1 MGVHD
6 DAGPLGSAG
15 PRIPVL
21 TGRAWS
27 FADGL
32 RATDVLPI
40 GASSEPPAEATR
52 RLFAAVDPT
61 LAARLA
67 PGDVLVAGQQLGE
80 GPGAVAAARALR
92 AAGFAA
98 VIAASYADGFA
109 DALLDAG
116 VPALEVDAPA
126 VFHTGQRLRINLEGG
141 TIANLSSGD
150 RQPVRNLTEA
160 LLARLRDL
168 LAG

>member
-1 MGVHD
+1 MGVRD
-6 DAGPLGSAG
+6 DAGSLGASA
-15 PRIPVL
+15 PRLPVI

-32 RATDVLPI
+32 RASDVLPCV
-40 GASSEPPAEATR
+40 AADEPPATAAR
-52 RLFAAVDPT
+52 RLFAGIDPT
-61 LAARLA
+61 LAARLT
-67 PGDVLVAGQQLGE
+67 PGDVLVAGQQLGG
-80 GPGAVAAARALR
+80 GPGGAAAARALH
-92 AAGFAA
+92 AAGIVA

-109 DALLDAG
+109 DALLTAG

-150 RQPVRNLTEA
+150 RQPVRNLTEP
-160 LLARLRDL
+160 LLARLRNL
-168 LAG
+168 LAT

>member
-6 DAGPLGSAG
+6 DAGPLGGAG
-15 PRIPVL
+15 PRVPVL

-32 RATDVLPI
+32 RASDVLPLDYTD
-40 GASSEPPAEATR
+40 AAPAEAAHQ
-52 RLFAAVDPT
+52 LFAALDPT
-61 LAARLA
+61 LAARIA
-67 PGDVLVAGQQLGE
+67 PGDVLVAGQQLGA
-80 GPGAVAAARALR
+80 GPGGVAAARAVR
-92 AAGFAA
+92 AAGIVAA
-98 VIAASYADGFA
+98 VAASYADGFG

-126 VFHTGQRLRINLEGG
+126 VFHTGQRLRINLEAG

-168 LAG
+168 LGR

>member
-6 DAGPLGSAG
+6 DAEPLGAAF
-15 PRIPVL
+15 PRVPVL

-32 RATDVLPI
+32 RACDVLPLALADATPADAARQLF
-40 GASSEPPAEATR
+40 GA
-52 RLFAAVDPT
+52 LDPT
-61 LAARLA
+61 LAARIE
-67 PGDVLVAGQQLGE
+67 PGDVLVAGQQTGA
-80 GPGAVAAARALR
+80 GPGGVAAARALH
-92 AAGFAA
+92 AAGVVA
-98 VIAASYADGFA
+98 VVAVSYADGFA

-116 VPALEVDAPA
+116 VPPLEVDAPA
-126 VFHTGQRLRINLEGG
+126 VFHTGQTLRINLEAGS
-141 TIANLSSGD
+141 IANLSSGD

-160 LLARLRDL
+160 LLARLRGL

>member
-1 MGVHD
+1 MGLRD
-6 DAGPLGSAG
+6 DARPVGASA

-21 TGRAWS
+21 TGRAWT

-32 RATDVLPI
+32 RATDVLPSVAWDL
-40 GASSEPPAEATR
+40 GPADALR
-52 RLFAAVDPT
+52 HLFAGLDPT
-61 LAARLA
+61 LAPRIE
-67 PGDVLVAGQQLGE
+67 PGDVLVAGQHLGG
-80 GPGAVAAARALR
+80 GPGGPAAARALR
-92 AAGFAA
+92 AAGMLAVVAA
-98 VIAASYADGFA
+98 TYADGF
-109 DALLDAG
+109 DGALLDAG

-126 VFHTGQRLRINLEGG
+126 VFHTGQRLRINLEAG

-160 LLARLRDL
+160 MLARLRDL

>member
-1 MGVHD
+1 M
-6 DAGPLGSAG
+6 
-15 PRIPVL
+15 L

-32 RATDVLPI
+32 RAADILPLS
-40 GASSEPPAEATR
+40 AAMLAAADAAR
-52 RLFAAVDPT
+52 QLFAGLDPA
-61 LAARLA
+61 LAARIE
-67 PGDVLVAGQQLGE
+67 PGDVLVGGQRTGG
-80 GPGAVAAARALR
+80 GPGGVAAAQALR
-92 AAGFAA
+92 AAGFLA
-98 VIAASYADGFA
+98 VIAASYGDGFA
-109 DALLDAG
+109 DVLLDAG

-150 RQPVRNLTEA
+150 RQPVRNLSDA
-160 LLARLRDL
+160 VLARLRGL

>member
-1 MGVHD
+1 MGVRG
-6 DAGPLGSAG
+6 DAGPLDAG
-15 PRIPVL
+15 AARIPVL

-27 FADGL
+27 FSDRL
-32 RATDVLPI
+32 RAVDILP
-40 GASSEPPAEATR
+40 SSAAGLPPAEGVHH
-52 RLFAAVDPT
+52 LFADLDAT
-61 LAARLA
+61 LAARLEI
-67 PGDVLVAGQQLGE
+67 GDVLVAGQQLGA
-80 GPGAVAAARALR
+80 GPGAVAAARALH

-116 VPALEVDAPA
+116 IPALEVDAPA

>member
-1 MGVHD
+1 
-6 DAGPLGSAG
+6 
-15 PRIPVL
+15 VL

-32 RATDVLPI
+32 RASDVLPI
-40 GASSEPPAEATR
+40 GASNEPPAEATR
-52 RLFAAVDPT
+52 SLFAAIDPT
-61 LAARLA
+61 LASRLV
-67 PGDVLVAGQQLGE
+67 PGDVLVAGQQLGA
-80 GPGAVAAARALR
+80 GPGAVAAARALH

-116 VPALEVDAPA
+116 IPALEVDAPA

-160 LLARLRDL
+160 LLVRLRGL

>member
-6 DAGPLGSAG
+6 DPGPLGAAA

-32 RATDVLPI
+32 RASDVLPV
-40 GASSEPPAEATR
+40 GASNEPPAEATR
-52 RLFAAVDPT
+52 RLFADIDPT

-67 PGDVLVAGQQLGE
+67 PGDVLVAGQQLGA

-116 VPALEVDAPA
+116 IPALEVDAPA

>member
-6 DAGPLGSAG
+6 DAEPLGEAG
-15 PRIPVL
+15 ARIPVL

-27 FADGL
+27 FADRL
-32 RATDVLPI
+32 RASDVLPLTR
-40 GASSEPPAEATR
+40 AAAAPADAAR
-52 RLFAAVDPT
+52 HLFAELDST
-61 LAARLA
+61 LAARIA
-67 PGDVLVAGQQLGE
+67 PGDVLVAGQQMGA
-80 GPGAVAAARALR
+80 GPGGVAAARAVR
-92 AAGFAA
+92 AAGIAA
-98 VIAASYADGFA
+98 VVAVSYADGFA

-126 VFHTGQRLRINLEGG
+126 VFHTGQRLRINLEAG

-160 LLARLRDL
+160 MLARLRGL
-168 LAG
+168 LAR

>member
-1 MGVHD
+1 
-6 DAGPLGSAG
+6 
-15 PRIPVL
+15 VL

-40 GASSEPPAEATR
+40 AAGEAPPATAAR
-52 RLFAAVDPT
+52 SLFAVLDPT
-61 LAARLA
+61 LAARLV
-67 PGDVLVAGQQLGE
+67 PGDVLVAGQQLGG
-80 GPGAVAAARALR
+80 GPGGTAAARALH
-92 AAGFAA
+92 AAGIVA

-160 LLARLRDL
+160 LLARLRGL

>member
-1 MGVHD
+1 MGLRD
-6 DAGPLGSAG
+6 DVEPIGAAP

-32 RATDVLPI
+32 RAGDILPPSAGALAATDAVP
-40 GASSEPPAEATR
+40 
-52 RLFAAVDPT
+52 RLFADLDPS
-61 LAARLA
+61 LAARIE
-67 PGDVLVAGQQLGE
+67 PGDVLVAGQRLGS
-80 GPGAVAAARALR
+80 GPGGAAAARALH
-92 AAGFAA
+92 AAGFLA
-98 VIAASYADGFA
+98 VIAASYGDGFA
-109 DALLDAG
+109 DALLAAA

-126 VFHTGQRLRINLEGG
+126 VFHTGQRLRINLEAG

-150 RQPVRNLTEA
+150 RQPVRNLTDA

>member
-1 MGVHD
+1 MGVRD
-6 DAGPLGSAG
+6 EPGSLGAGVL
-15 PRIPVL
+15 RIPVI

-32 RATDVLPI
+32 RAADVLPL
-40 GASSEPPAEATR
+40 AAADAAPADAAR
-52 RLFAAVDPT
+52 SLFAPLDPT
-61 LAARLA
+61 LAARLTA
-67 PGDVLVAGQQLGE
+67 GDVLVAGQQLGM
-80 GPGAVAAARALR
+80 GPGGPAAARALH
-92 AAGFAA
+92 AAGIVA
-98 VIAASYADGFA
+98 VIAASYADGFG

-141 TIANLSSGD
+141 TISNLSSGD

-160 LLARLRDL
+160 LLVRLRDL

>member
-1 MGVHD
+1 VHEGGGPRGPGGPGTRVPTGG
-6 DAGPLGSAG
+6 AGGSAG
-15 PRIPVL
+15 GPGATAVRP
-21 TGRAWS
+21 TGGGEA
-27 FADGL
+27 
-32 RATDVLPI
+32 
-40 GASSEPPAEATR
+40 PPATAAR
-52 RLFAAVDPT
+52 SLFAMLDPT

-67 PGDVLVAGQQLGE
+67 PGDVLVAGQQLGG
-80 GPGAVAAARALR
+80 GPGGTAAARALH
-92 AAGFAA
+92 AAGIVA

-150 RQPVRNLTEA
+150 RQPVRNLTEP

-168 LAG
+168 LAT

>member
-6 DAGPLGSAG
+6 DAEPLSGAV

-27 FADGL
+27 FADQL
-32 RATDVLPI
+32 RAADVLPPALA
-40 GASSEPPAEATR
+40 GEEPAAAAR
-52 RLFAAVDPT
+52 HLFAQLDPT
-61 LAARLA
+61 LAARIA
-67 PGDVLVAGQQLGE
+67 PGDVLVAGQQMGG
-80 GPGAVAAARALR
+80 GPGGVAAARAVR
-92 AAGFAA
+92 AAEIAA
-98 VIAASYADGFA
+98 VVAVSYADGFA

-126 VFHTGQRLRINLEGG
+126 VFHTGQRLRINLEAG

-160 LLARLRDL
+160 LLVRLRGL